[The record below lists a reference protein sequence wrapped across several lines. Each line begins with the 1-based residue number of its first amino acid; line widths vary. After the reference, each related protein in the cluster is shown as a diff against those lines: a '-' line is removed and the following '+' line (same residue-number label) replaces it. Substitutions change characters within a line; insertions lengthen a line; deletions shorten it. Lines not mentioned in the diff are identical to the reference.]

1 MEDYIVRGTAADNQI
16 RVFAAT
22 TRALVEEARK
32 AHNTSPVA
40 TAALGRLLTGGVMM
54 GSMMKG
60 DKDLLTLQIQCNG
73 PIKGL
78 TVTADSQGNVKGY
91 AYNPNVM

>member
-32 AHNTSPVA
+32 AHNTSPGTIA
-40 TAALGRLLTGGVMM
+40 DWWCDDGKYDEGR
-54 GSMMKG
+54 
-60 DKDLLTLQIQCNG
+60 
-73 PIKGL
+73 
-78 TVTADSQGNVKGY
+78 
-91 AYNPNVM
+91 